1 MLSRCKIRA
10 ALSWSG
16 SEHKSQRESVVSPMW
31 SRNFFNGTLLS
42 RKVVMIRRFLRFREL
57 KKSKKSV

>member
-10 ALSWSG
+10 GQLYRMCALSLSG

-31 SRNFFNGTLLS
+31 
-42 RKVVMIRRFLRFREL
+42 
-57 KKSKKSV
+57 